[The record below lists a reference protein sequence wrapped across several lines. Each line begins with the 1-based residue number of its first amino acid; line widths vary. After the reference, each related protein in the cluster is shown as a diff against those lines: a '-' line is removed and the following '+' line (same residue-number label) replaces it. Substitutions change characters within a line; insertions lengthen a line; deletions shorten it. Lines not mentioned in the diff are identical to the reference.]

1 MAAIK
6 VKTAK
11 RVIPMIYAYTT
22 PEIKRHDGWTKIG
35 YTEQDVDKRLN
46 QQTHTADVEYKEE
59 WRGTAIFDDGSGE
72 VFRDTDFHAYL
83 RKNKVEVQEEKDNEW
98 FHITG
103 PESRIKFYEFKEN
116 RGILKSLDVIS
127 PYKLRKEQQEAV
139 DQTVAYRNSHEQG
152 EFLWNAKP
160 RFGKTLS
167 VYDFCKRVQAV
178 NVLIVT
184 NRPAI
189 ANSWYSDYEKFLGTE
204 SGYLFVSNTDALK
217 GKPLVLTREAY
228 LKYIRTKETE
238 DVKCIEFVSLQD
250 LKGSIEFGGEHKKLE
265 EVAHIDWDVL
275 VIDEAHEGVDT
286 YKTDVAFDHIKRKF
300 TLHLSGT
307 PFKALANDKF
317 PEAAIYNWTY
327 ADEQRAKHGW
337 DEASG
342 QENPYENLPQ
352 LNMFTY
358 QMSDIVRDELKQGIE
373 INGETEE
380 YAFDLNLFF
389 ETKNGKFTHESSVDK
404 FLDALTTQEKFP
416 FSTEELRREL
426 KHTLWFLNR
435 VDSAKALAKKLQE
448 HPVFQEYFIIVAA
461 GDGRIDED
469 DEDAENKKSYNKVT
483 EAIQKYEKTITL
495 SVGQLTTGITI
506 PEWSAVLMLS
516 NVKSPALYMQT
527 AFRAQ
532 NPCLFKGEGQ
542 FYRKENAY
550 VFDFDPARTLTIFEQ
565 FANDLCE
572 ETASGKG
579 DSDKRREN
587 IRELLNF
594 FPVIGEDEDGKMI
607 ELDAEKVLSIPR
619 KIRSQEVVRR
629 GFMSDYLFQ
638 NIANVFHAPPE
649 VINILENVTAVQEP
663 KQGVG
668 VNPETAEELGIDE
681 NGEVNVSDEVVIG
694 ISQDIFGDRIYNE
707 IPGKLKEAVSS
718 LQLEQS
724 ADQDDEKKAIDALK
738 EKFHKE
744 TVTQLLETARE
755 SYGRDLGASEQKRLD
770 KKLTTET
777 EKKINRLYGD
787 YQIQSNKLQD
797 AFNTKLRE
805 AADGEEAYHVRKEF
819 EEAQQKIADQFK
831 QSLTD
836 SVDEIVSSAGR
847 EIVKTVETSRR
858 EQEKKSIEG
867 SIRDHLRGFSRTIP
881 SFLMAYGTPETT
893 LENFDQIIPDAV
905 FQEVT
910 SITLEQFR
918 FLRDGGPYKN
928 AETGEKEMFK
938 GHLFE
943 PVVFNDSVKE
953 FLNKKTKLADYF
965 EENSK
970 EDIFDYIPPQKTNQI
985 FTPKWVVKKMVDAL
999 EQENP
1004 GCFDQSDKTF
1014 IDLYMKSGLYI
1025 TEIVKRL
1032 YRSEAMKA
1040 LYPDKEERLRH
1051 IFEKQVYGLA
1061 PTEIIYRIAISYIL
1075 GFDEEIHIEKH
1086 NFRQVDALQYAK
1098 EGTLEQKLGELF
1110 GNND

>member
-116 RGILKSLDVIS
+116 RGVLKSLDVVS

-448 HPVFQEYFIIVAA
+448 HPVFREYYIIVAA

-532 NPCLFKGEGQ
+532 NPCLFKGECQ

-572 ETASGKG
+572 ETVSGKG

-649 VINILENVTAVQEP
+649 VINILENLTAVQEP

>member
-1 MAAIK
+1 M
-6 VKTAK
+6 
-11 RVIPMIYAYTT
+11 
-22 PEIKRHDGWTKIG
+22 
-35 YTEQDVDKRLN
+35 
-46 QQTHTADVEYKEE
+46 
-59 WRGTAIFDDGSGE
+59 
-72 VFRDTDFHAYL
+72 
-83 RKNKVEVQEEKDNEW
+83 
-98 FHITG
+98 
-103 PESRIKFYEFKEN
+103 
-116 RGILKSLDVIS
+116 
-127 PYKLRKEQQEAV
+127 
-139 DQTVAYRNSHEQG
+139 
-152 EFLWNAKP
+152 
-160 RFGKTLS
+160 
-167 VYDFCKRVQAV
+167 
-178 NVLIVT
+178 
-184 NRPAI
+184 
-189 ANSWYSDYEKFLGTE
+189 
-204 SGYLFVSNTDALK
+204 
-217 GKPLVLTREAY
+217 
-228 LKYIRTKETE
+228 
-238 DVKCIEFVSLQD
+238 
-250 LKGSIEFGGEHKKLE
+250 
-265 EVAHIDWDVL
+265 
-275 VIDEAHEGVDT
+275 
-286 YKTDVAFDHIKRKF
+286 
-300 TLHLSGT
+300 
-307 PFKALANDKF
+307 
-317 PEAAIYNWTY
+317 
-327 ADEQRAKHGW
+327 
-337 DEASG
+337 
-342 QENPYENLPQ
+342 
-352 LNMFTY
+352 
-358 QMSDIVRDELKQGIE
+358 
-373 INGETEE
+373 
-380 YAFDLNLFF
+380 
-389 ETKNGKFTHESSVDK
+389 
-404 FLDALTTQEKFP
+404 
-416 FSTEELRREL
+416 
-426 KHTLWFLNR
+426 
-435 VDSAKALAKKLQE
+435 
-448 HPVFQEYFIIVAA
+448 
-461 GDGRIDED
+461 
-469 DEDAENKKSYNKVT
+469 
-483 EAIQKYEKTITL
+483 
-495 SVGQLTTGITI
+495 
-506 PEWSAVLMLS
+506 LMLS

-532 NPCLFKGEGQ
+532 NPCLFKGECQ

-572 ETASGKG
+572 ETVSGKG

-649 VINILENVTAVQEP
+649 VINILENLTAVQEP

-928 AETGEKEMFK
+928 VETGEEEMFK

-1025 TEIVKRL
+1025 TEIVKHL

-1040 LYPDKEERLRH
+1040 LYPDKAERLRH

>member
-1 MAAIK
+1 
-6 VKTAK
+6 
-11 RVIPMIYAYTT
+11 
-22 PEIKRHDGWTKIG
+22 
-35 YTEQDVDKRLN
+35 
-46 QQTHTADVEYKEE
+46 
-59 WRGTAIFDDGSGE
+59 
-72 VFRDTDFHAYL
+72 
-83 RKNKVEVQEEKDNEW
+83 
-98 FHITG
+98 
-103 PESRIKFYEFKEN
+103 
-116 RGILKSLDVIS
+116 
-127 PYKLRKEQQEAV
+127 
-139 DQTVAYRNSHEQG
+139 
-152 EFLWNAKP
+152 
-160 RFGKTLS
+160 
-167 VYDFCKRVQAV
+167 
-178 NVLIVT
+178 
-184 NRPAI
+184 
-189 ANSWYSDYEKFLGTE
+189 
-204 SGYLFVSNTDALK
+204 
-217 GKPLVLTREAY
+217 
-228 LKYIRTKETE
+228 
-238 DVKCIEFVSLQD
+238 
-250 LKGSIEFGGEHKKLE
+250 
-265 EVAHIDWDVL
+265 
-275 VIDEAHEGVDT
+275 
-286 YKTDVAFDHIKRKF
+286 
-300 TLHLSGT
+300 
-307 PFKALANDKF
+307 
-317 PEAAIYNWTY
+317 
-327 ADEQRAKHGW
+327 
-337 DEASG
+337 
-342 QENPYENLPQ
+342 
-352 LNMFTY
+352 
-358 QMSDIVRDELKQGIE
+358 
-373 INGETEE
+373 
-380 YAFDLNLFF
+380 
-389 ETKNGKFTHESSVDK
+389 
-404 FLDALTTQEKFP
+404 
-416 FSTEELRREL
+416 
-426 KHTLWFLNR
+426 
-435 VDSAKALAKKLQE
+435 
-448 HPVFQEYFIIVAA
+448 
-461 GDGRIDED
+461 
-469 DEDAENKKSYNKVT
+469 
-483 EAIQKYEKTITL
+483 
-495 SVGQLTTGITI
+495 
-506 PEWSAVLMLS
+506 
-516 NVKSPALYMQT
+516 
-527 AFRAQ
+527 
-532 NPCLFKGEGQ
+532 
-542 FYRKENAY
+542 
-550 VFDFDPARTLTIFEQ
+550 
-565 FANDLCE
+565 
-572 ETASGKG
+572 
-579 DSDKRREN
+579 
-587 IRELLNF
+587 
-594 FPVIGEDEDGKMI
+594 MI

-649 VINILENVTAVQEP
+649 VINILENLTAVQEP

>member
-1 MAAIK
+1 
-6 VKTAK
+6 
-11 RVIPMIYAYTT
+11 
-22 PEIKRHDGWTKIG
+22 
-35 YTEQDVDKRLN
+35 
-46 QQTHTADVEYKEE
+46 
-59 WRGTAIFDDGSGE
+59 
-72 VFRDTDFHAYL
+72 
-83 RKNKVEVQEEKDNEW
+83 
-98 FHITG
+98 
-103 PESRIKFYEFKEN
+103 
-116 RGILKSLDVIS
+116 
-127 PYKLRKEQQEAV
+127 
-139 DQTVAYRNSHEQG
+139 
-152 EFLWNAKP
+152 
-160 RFGKTLS
+160 
-167 VYDFCKRVQAV
+167 
-178 NVLIVT
+178 
-184 NRPAI
+184 
-189 ANSWYSDYEKFLGTE
+189 
-204 SGYLFVSNTDALK
+204 
-217 GKPLVLTREAY
+217 
-228 LKYIRTKETE
+228 
-238 DVKCIEFVSLQD
+238 
-250 LKGSIEFGGEHKKLE
+250 
-265 EVAHIDWDVL
+265 
-275 VIDEAHEGVDT
+275 
-286 YKTDVAFDHIKRKF
+286 
-300 TLHLSGT
+300 
-307 PFKALANDKF
+307 
-317 PEAAIYNWTY
+317 
-327 ADEQRAKHGW
+327 
-337 DEASG
+337 
-342 QENPYENLPQ
+342 
-352 LNMFTY
+352 
-358 QMSDIVRDELKQGIE
+358 
-373 INGETEE
+373 
-380 YAFDLNLFF
+380 
-389 ETKNGKFTHESSVDK
+389 
-404 FLDALTTQEKFP
+404 
-416 FSTEELRREL
+416 
-426 KHTLWFLNR
+426 
-435 VDSAKALAKKLQE
+435 
-448 HPVFQEYFIIVAA
+448 
-461 GDGRIDED
+461 
-469 DEDAENKKSYNKVT
+469 
-483 EAIQKYEKTITL
+483 
-495 SVGQLTTGITI
+495 
-506 PEWSAVLMLS
+506 
-516 NVKSPALYMQT
+516 
-527 AFRAQ
+527 
-532 NPCLFKGEGQ
+532 
-542 FYRKENAY
+542 
-550 VFDFDPARTLTIFEQ
+550 
-565 FANDLCE
+565 
-572 ETASGKG
+572 
-579 DSDKRREN
+579 
-587 IRELLNF
+587 
-594 FPVIGEDEDGKMI
+594 MI

-649 VINILENVTAVQEP
+649 VINILENLTAVQEP

-777 EKKINRLYGD
+777 KKKINRLYGD

-928 AETGEKEMFK
+928 VETGEEEMFK

-1040 LYPDKEERLRH
+1040 LYPDKAERLRH

>member
-1 MAAIK
+1 MAKQHKIAILGLEHW
-6 VKTAK
+6 
-11 RVIPMIYAYTT
+11 YWAY
-22 PEIKRHDGWTKIG
+22 PIAG
-35 YTEQDVDKRLN
+35 
-46 QQTHTADVEYKEE
+46 
-59 WRGTAIFDDGSGE
+59 
-72 VFRDTDFHAYL
+72 
-83 RKNKVEVQEEKDNEW
+83 
-98 FHITG
+98 
-103 PESRIKFYEFKEN
+103 
-116 RGILKSLDVIS
+116 
-127 PYKLRKEQQEAV
+127 AV
-139 DQTVAYRNSHEQG
+139 
-152 EFLWNAKP
+152 
-160 RFGKTLS
+160 
-167 VYDFCKRVQAV
+167 
-178 NVLIVT
+178 
-184 NRPAI
+184 
-189 ANSWYSDYEKFLGTE
+189 
-204 SGYLFVSNTDALK
+204 
-217 GKPLVLTREAY
+217 
-228 LKYIRTKETE
+228 
-238 DVKCIEFVSLQD
+238 
-250 LKGSIEFGGEHKKLE
+250 
-265 EVAHIDWDVL
+265 
-275 VIDEAHEGVDT
+275 
-286 YKTDVAFDHIKRKF
+286 
-300 TLHLSGT
+300 
-307 PFKALANDKF
+307 
-317 PEAAIYNWTY
+317 
-327 ADEQRAKHGW
+327 
-337 DEASG
+337 
-342 QENPYENLPQ
+342 
-352 LNMFTY
+352 
-358 QMSDIVRDELKQGIE
+358 
-373 INGETEE
+373 
-380 YAFDLNLFF
+380 
-389 ETKNGKFTHESSVDK
+389 
-404 FLDALTTQEKFP
+404 
-416 FSTEELRREL
+416 
-426 KHTLWFLNR
+426 
-435 VDSAKALAKKLQE
+435 SAMK
-448 HPVFQEYFIIVAA
+448 
-461 GDGRIDED
+461 
-469 DEDAENKKSYNKVT
+469 DAE
-483 EAIQKYEKTITL
+483 
-495 SVGQLTTGITI
+495 LT
-506 PEWSAVLMLS
+506 
-516 NVKSPALYMQT
+516 Y
-527 AFRAQ
+527 
-532 NPCLFKGEGQ
+532 
-542 FYRKENAY
+542 
-550 VFDFDPARTLTIFEQ
+550 
-565 FANDLCE
+565 
-572 ETASGKG
+572 
-579 DSDKRREN
+579 
-587 IRELLNF
+587 
-594 FPVIGEDEDGKMI
+594 VIGEDEDGKMI

-649 VINILENVTAVQEP
+649 VINILENLTAVQEP

-797 AFNTKLRE
+797 TFNTKLRE
-805 AADGEEAYHVRKEF
+805 AATGEEAYHVRKEF

-928 AETGEKEMFK
+928 VETGEEEMFK

-1040 LYPDKEERLRH
+1040 LYPDKAERLRH